1 MKLILNG
8 SEREFPHTLSLAEL
22 VEQLGMT
29 ANRVAAEL
37 NREIISR
44 DQWSSTKLREGDRLE
59 LVHFVGGGCT
69 PRAKVTR

>member
-8 SEREFPHTLSLAEL
+8 SEREFPQALSLADL

-37 NREIISR
+37 NHEIISR

-59 LVHFVGGGCT
+59 LVHFVGGGCA
-69 PRAKVTR
+69 PRAKVTC

>member
-59 LVHFVGGGCT
+59 LVHFVGGGCV
-69 PRAKVTR
+69 PRARVTR

>member
-8 SEREFPHTLSLAEL
+8 FEREFPHTLSLAEL

-59 LVHFVGGGCT
+59 LVHFVGGGCV
-69 PRAKVTR
+69 PRARVTR